1 MLKRTQTVYSF
12 DNWRYSLLTPE
23 RKIYNDKAMSGVTK
37 TVTKTVTEPVTKPV
51 TKPVTNVTET
61 KPVTSESKPVTNVS
75 GMDDANKAALKVLQS
90 GDEKAFI
97 KHVFTDQESGRTLS
111 YSEMRMR
118 YG

>member
-1 MLKRTQTVYSF
+1 MLKRTKTVYSF

-37 TVTKTVTEPVTKPV
+37 PVTKTVTEPVTKPV
-51 TKPVTNVTET
+51 TNVTE
-61 KPVTSESKPVTNVS
+61 SNPVTNVS

-97 KHVFTDQESGRTLS
+97 KHVFTDQESGRALS

>member
-23 RKIYNDKAMSGVTK
+23 RKVYNDKAMSGVT
-37 TVTKTVTEPVTKPV
+37 EPVTE
-51 TKPVTNVTET
+51 TETVT

>member
-12 DNWRYSLLTPE
+12 DNWRYSLLTPG
-23 RKIYNDKAMSGVTK
+23 RKVYNDKAMSSSSGSTK
-37 TVTKTVTEPVTKPV
+37 TETKPV
-51 TKPVTNVTET
+51 TSVTET

-75 GMDDANKAALKVLQS
+75 GGGMDDANKAALKVLQS

-111 YSEMRMR
+111 YGEMRMR

>member
-1 MLKRTQTVYSF
+1 MLKRTQTVYNF

-37 TVTKTVTEPVTKPV
+37 TVTEPVTKPV
-51 TKPVTNVTET
+51 TKPVTNVT
-61 KPVTSESKPVTNVS
+61 ESKPVTNVS

-111 YSEMRMR
+111 YGEMRMR

>member
-23 RKIYNDKAMSGVTK
+23 RKVYNDKAMS
-37 TVTKTVTEPVTKPV
+37 EVTKPV

-61 KPVTSESKPVTNVS
+61 KPITSESKPVTNVS

-111 YSEMRMR
+111 YPEMRMR

>member
-23 RKIYNDKAMSGVTK
+23 RKVYNDKAMSSGSTK
-37 TVTKTVTEPVTKPV
+37 TETKPV
-51 TKPVTNVTET
+51 TSVTET

-75 GMDDANKAALKVLQS
+75 GGGMDDENKAALKVLQS

-111 YSEMRMR
+111 YGEMRMR

>member
-1 MLKRTQTVYSF
+1 MLKRTQTVYNF

-23 RKIYNDKAMSGVTK
+23 RKVYNDKAMS
-37 TVTKTVTEPVTKPV
+37 EVTKPV
-51 TKPVTNVTET
+51 TKPVTETESVTET
-61 KPVTSESKPVTNVS
+61 KPITSESKPVTNVS
-75 GMDDANKAALKVLQS
+75 GGGMDDANKAALKVLQS

-111 YSEMRMR
+111 YGEMRMR

>member
-1 MLKRTQTVYSF
+1 MLKRTQTVYNF

-23 RKIYNDKAMSGVTK
+23 RKVYNDKAMSGVTK

-51 TKPVTNVTET
+51 TKPVTD
-61 KPVTSESKPVTNVS
+61 SKPVTNVS
-75 GMDDANKAALKVLQS
+75 GGGMDDANKAALKVLQS

-97 KHVFTDQESGRTLS
+97 KHVFTDQESGRALS

>member
-1 MLKRTQTVYSF
+1 MLKRTKTVYSF

-23 RKIYNDKAMSGVTK
+23 RKVYNDKAMSGVTN
-37 TVTKTVTEPVTKPV
+37 
-51 TKPVTNVTET
+51 PVTNVTETKPVT

>member
-23 RKIYNDKAMSGVTK
+23 RKVYNDKAMSGVTK
-37 TVTKTVTEPVTKPV
+37 PVTKTVTEPVTKPV
-51 TKPVTNVTET
+51 TNVT
-61 KPVTSESKPVTNVS
+61 ESKPVTNVS

-97 KHVFTDQESGRTLS
+97 KHVFTDQESGRALS
-111 YSEMRMR
+111 YPEMRMR

>member
-1 MLKRTQTVYSF
+1 MLKRTKTVYSF

-23 RKIYNDKAMSGVTK
+23 RKVYNDKAMSGVTK
-37 TVTKTVTEPVTKPV
+37 TETKPVTEPVTKPI
-51 TKPVTNVTET
+51 
-61 KPVTSESKPVTNVS
+61 TSESKPVTNVT

-111 YSEMRMR
+111 YGEMRMR

>member
-23 RKIYNDKAMSGVTK
+23 RKVYNDKAMSGVTK

-51 TKPVTNVTET
+51 TNVTD
-61 KPVTSESKPVTNVS
+61 SKPVTNVS

>member
-1 MLKRTQTVYSF
+1 MLKRTQTVYNF
-12 DNWRYSLLTPE
+12 DNWRYSQLTPG
-23 RKIYNDKAMSGVTK
+23 RKVYNDKAMSSSSDSTK
-37 TVTKTVTEPVTKPV
+37 TEAESV
-51 TKPVTNVTET
+51 T

-75 GMDDANKAALKVLQS
+75 GGGMDDANKAALKVLQS

>member
-1 MLKRTQTVYSF
+1 MLKRTKTVYSF

-23 RKIYNDKAMSGVTK
+23 RKVYNDKAMSGVTK
-37 TVTKTVTEPVTKPV
+37 TETKPV
-51 TKPVTNVTET
+51 TKPVTSET
-61 KPVTSESKPVTNVS
+61 KTVTNVN